1 MVQSILSGMWWI
13 EGKEIVMENQEIEHL
28 CKARDAKLT
37 FNFSNFILK
46 KWRAHGWISDSFLT
60 RIAHENFQFLYDLLM
75 VFRL

>member
-1 MVQSILSGMWWI
+1 MVQAILSGMRWI
-13 EGKEIVMENQEIEHL
+13 EGKEIVMENQETEHL

-46 KWRAHGWISDSFLT
+46 NEGLMAEFPIHSLT